1 MRPRATDP
9 SLSPRQLKAI
19 DMLIQF
25 GDVAAA
31 ATEADINK
39 ATLYRWLKEPVFAQA
54 VHAAEAR
61 AIDELSRLL
70 VRLGRTA
77 TSTLAKAMTD
87 PGNTHGNSGPG
98 RRTSPSPASSSC
110 ASWPHWRR
118 G

>member
-1 MRPRATDP
+1 MRPHATDP

-19 DMLIQF
+19 DVLIQF

-31 ATEADINK
+31 ATEAGINK
-39 ATLYRWLKEPVFAQA
+39 ATLYRWLKEPAFAQA

-61 AIDELSRLL
+61 AIDELSRML

-87 PGNTHGNSGPG
+87 LATPMGVRVRAADITLA
-98 RRTSPSPASSSC
+98 RLL
-110 ASWPHWRR
+110 
-118 G
+118 